1 MNTSQGTACIN
12 SPGPDEQRRKNKLY
26 PKNKALEIARIALGK
41 KATDVVIIDIKKLSS
56 VSDYIVI
63 ASAESERQV
72 EAIARAIED
81 GLREKG
87 ERPLGA
93 EGARAG
99 RWALIDYANVVAHI
113 FTLPLRRH
121 YDLDGLWADA
131 AKTEVKDVA
140 RPRRAS

>member
-12 SPGPDEQRRKNKLY
+12 SPGPDKQRRKNKLY

-81 GLREKG
+81 GLR
-87 ERPLGA
+87 
-93 EGARAG
+93 
-99 RWALIDYANVVAHI
+99 
-113 FTLPLRRH
+113 
-121 YDLDGLWADA
+121 
-131 AKTEVKDVA
+131 
-140 RPRRAS
+140 

>member
-1 MNTSQGTACIN
+1 MNTSRGTDCIN
-12 SPGPDEQRRKNKLY
+12 SQGPDKQRRKNKLY
-26 PKNKALEIARIALGK
+26 PKNKALEIARIALSK

-72 EAIARAIED
+72 EAIARAIEEA
-81 GLREKG
+81 LREKG
-87 ERPLGA
+87 ERPLGS

-99 RWALIDYANVVAHI
+99 RWALIDYGNVVAHI
-113 FTLPLRRH
+113 FIEPLRRH

-131 AKTEVKDVA
+131 TKTEVKDTA